1 MLGSDVSTILKAA
14 VDAGFSII
22 PINSDK
28 RPRLATWKPYQER
41 LPTRDE
47 LNTWWGENPAAWG
60 VVTGSVSGIIVLD
73 FDGAAGMETL
83 RKLNLRP
90 HVRTGSGGAHLY
102 LHHPGWKIAT
112 VNGRSK
118 QELGRRYPGVDVR
131 GDRGYA
137 ILAGH
142 NQSGCYEWIRPME
155 PDSVDVLPEDL
166 REFLGLLHPP
176 SPEPPQSN
184 GNGHSAVNGSGKVQP
199 EKLIR
204 HAIDLVHSGRGRND
218 AGFLLAVQ
226 LRDNGFPESE
236 AEGVMRSYVSQVPTT
251 NLKGKHETYTAIEAL
266 HSLKQAFT
274 RSPRE
279 PWAVGNAGGP
289 RPPRNGHQQPD
300 VQPPQLP
307 IVVVNNRELRHVSG
321 DAVAALQNA
330 NDPPRLFVRSGNIVH
345 VVCDEAGRQ
354 SISDASEAFLR
365 GRMTRSADFRR
376 LVHDKNR
383 NPQYPATNPPI
394 DVVRD
399 VLALAPTNWGFPAL
413 ESVTESPLLRPD
425 GSVLSTPGYDSMTRV
440 YYAPSPSLRFPEM
453 AAEPSAREV
462 DEARVLLDEA
472 MEGFPFVDAAS
483 RANAYAMLL
492 TPIIRRAISG
502 NVPVA
507 LVDAPQAGT
516 GKSLL
521 AEIVALVHTGSD
533 AAMQPSP
540 ARGDESEWRKMLGAV
555 LSNGNALVIFDN
567 VDHRLHSASLA
578 LAVTASTWT
587 DRILGLSKT
596 ITLPVRCTWIVTG
609 NNLQLSGDLPRRC
622 YWIRLDAGTSQPW
635 QRSGFRHPNLKQW
648 VKQNRGRILAALLT
662 IARAWFVAGKPEAA
676 TPNLG
681 SFESWAATVGGI
693 LSHAGIAGFLNN
705 LDSLYQES
713 DPSQLQWEGF
723 LQSLLGVFGKDSFTI
738 KELVELMPTR
748 LELSQVVPDE
758 LADEE
763 RKGSMQRRLGR
774 AFSERVGRRYG
785 AAGLH
790 LAKAGMNRNKVVLW
804 RVAGSE
810 PACNRDGCE

>member
-1 MLGSDVSTILKAA
+1 MLGSDVAVILKAA
-14 VDAGFSII
+14 VEAGFSII
-22 PINSDK
+22 PVNSDK
-28 RPRLATWKPYQER
+28 RPRLATWKPFQER

-47 LNTWWGENPAAWG
+47 LNLWRGENPAAWA
-60 VVTGSVSGIIVLD
+60 VVTGGVSGIVVLD
-73 FDGAAGMETL
+73 FDGAAGLETL
-83 RKLNLRP
+83 RKLNLQP

-102 LHHPGWKIAT
+102 LLHPGWRIST

-142 NQSGCYEWIRPME
+142 NESGCYEWVRPME
-155 PDSVDVLPEDL
+155 PDPLDALPQDL
-166 REFLGLLHPP
+166 REFLGLLHPQGQEHP
-176 SPEPPQSN
+176 N
-184 GNGHSAVNGSGKVQP
+184 GNGHRTVNGSGKVQP
-199 EKLIR
+199 EKLIL
-204 HAIDLVHSGRGRND
+204 HAIELVQSGRGRND

-236 AEGVMRSYVSQVPTT
+236 AESVMRSYVSQVPTI
-251 NLKGKHETYTAIEAL
+251 NLKGKHEAYSENEAL
-266 HSLKQAFT
+266 HSLRQAFS

-279 PWAVGNAGGP
+279 PWAVGKAVVPPANTNGNH
-289 RPPRNGHQQPD
+289 RPE
-300 VQPPQLP
+300 VPPAQLP
-307 IVVVNNRELRHVSG
+307 IIIVNNRELRHVAG
-321 DAVAALQNA
+321 DAIAALQTA
-330 NDPPRLFVRSGNIVH
+330 NDPPRLFVRSGSIVH
-345 VVCDEAGRQ
+345 VVCDEEGRH

-383 NPQYPATNPPI
+383 TPQYPATNPPI

-440 YYAPSPSLRFPEM
+440 YYAPSPSLRVSVI
-453 AAEPSAREV
+453 AAEPSARDV
-462 DEARVLLDEA
+462 DDARELLDEVL
-472 MEGFPFVDAAS
+472 EGFPFVDSAS

-492 TPIIRRAISG
+492 TPIIRRAIAG

-555 LSNGNALVIFDN
+555 LSNGNVLVIFDN
-567 VDHRLHSASLA
+567 VDHRLQSASLA

-596 ITLPVRCTWIVTG
+596 ITLPVRCTWIATG
-609 NNLQLSGDLPRRC
+609 NNLQLGGDLPRRC
-622 YWIRLDAGTSQPW
+622 YWIRLDAATAQPW
-635 QRSGFRHPNLKQW
+635 QRSGFRHPDLKRW
-648 VKQNRGRILAALLT
+648 VREHRGRLLGALLT
-662 IARAWFVAGKPEAA
+662 ITRAWFVAGKPSAEIP
-676 TPNLG
+676 TLG
-681 SFESWAATVGGI
+681 GFESWATTVGGI
-693 LSHAGIAGFLNN
+693 LSHVGITGFLNN

-723 LQSLLGVFGKDSFTI
+723 LQSLLTVFGTDSFTI
-738 KELVELMPTR
+738 KELVELMPTNPD
-748 LELSQVVPDE
+748 LSQVPV
-758 LADEE
+758 
-763 RKGSMQRRLGR
+763 S
-774 AFSERVGRRYG
+774 YT
-785 AAGLH
+785 H
-790 LAKAGMNRNKVVLW
+790 L
-804 RVAGSE
+804 
-810 PACNRDGCE
+810 